1 MLLAWLPRLAQTSW
15 LVPVAVVGVAAL
27 GAGAWILVGAV
38 RARRNPNELERRR
51 RIRIH
56 VVGRMGEATVEQA
69 DENTLHYSYQIAGV
83 SYSTSQDIGQLEAHL
98 PAQAHLLIGN
108 ALIKYHPQNP
118 ANSILICE
126 HWSGLLA
133 GRHSIKRGEASI

>member
-1 MLLAWLPRLAQTSW
+1 MLLFWLPRLAQTSW
-15 LVPVAVVGVAAL
+15 LVPVAVGTAAL
-27 GAGAWILVGAV
+27 GAGAWVLAEAI
-38 RARRNPNELERRR
+38 RARRSPDELERRR

-69 DENTLHYSYQIAGV
+69 DEKTLHYTYQIAGV

-98 PAQAHLLIGN
+98 PAEAHLLIGN

>member
-1 MLLAWLPRLAQTSW
+1 MLLFWLPRLAQTSW
-15 LVPVAVVGVAAL
+15 LVPAAVGVAAL
-27 GAGAWILVGAV
+27 GAGAWVLAEAI
-38 RARRNPNELERRR
+38 RARRSPDELERRR

-69 DENTLHYSYQIAGV
+69 DEKTLHYTYQIAGV

>member
-1 MLLAWLPRLAQTSW
+1 MFLFWLPRLAQTSW
-15 LVPVAVVGVAAL
+15 LVPAVVGIAAFA
-27 GAGAWILVGAV
+27 AGAWVLVGAV
-38 RARRNPNELERRR
+38 RARRSPNELERRR

-56 VVGRMGEATVEQA
+56 VAGRMGEATVEQA
-69 DENTLHYSYQIAGV
+69 DEKTLHYSYQIAGV
-83 SYSTSQDIGQLEAHL
+83 SYSTSQDIGQLAAHL
-98 PAQAHLLIGN
+98 PAKAHLLIGN

-133 GRHSIKRGEASI
+133 GRHPTKREEERI

>member
-1 MLLAWLPRLAQTSW
+1 MP
-15 LVPVAVVGVAAL
+15 VGVGITAC
-27 GAGAWILVGAV
+27 GVGAWVLFGAM
-38 RARRNPNELERRR
+38 RTRRDPNELERLR

-56 VVGRMGEATVEQA
+56 LVGRMGEATVEQA

-98 PAQAHLLIGN
+98 PAQPHLLIGN

-133 GRHSIKRGEASI
+133 GRHSIKRGKASI

>member
-1 MLLAWLPRLAQTSW
+1 MLLSW
-15 LVPVAVVGVAAL
+15 LQQLGQASWLMPAAVGVAAF
-27 GAGAWILVGAV
+27 GAGAWVLVGAI
-38 RARRNPNELERRR
+38 RARRSPDELERRR

-56 VVGRMGEATVEQA
+56 VAGRMGEATVEQA
-69 DENTLHYSYQIAGV
+69 DEKTLHYSYQIAGV
-83 SYSTSQDIGQLEAHL
+83 SYSTSQDIAQLEAHL
-98 PAQAHLLIGN
+98 PAKAHLLIGN

-133 GRHSIKRGEASI
+133 GRHSIKREEERI

>member
-1 MLLAWLPRLAQTSW
+1 MLLSWLPRLAQTSW

-27 GAGAWILVGAV
+27 GVGAWILVGAV

-133 GRHSIKRGEASI
+133 GRHSIKRGKASI

>member
-15 LVPVAVVGVAAL
+15 LVPAAVGMAAL
-27 GAGAWILVGAV
+27 GVGTWVLVGAI
-38 RARRNPNELERRR
+38 RARRNPVELERRR
-51 RIRIH
+51 RIKLH
-56 VVGRMGEATVEQA
+56 VVGRMGEATVQQA
-69 DENTLHYSYQIAGV
+69 DEQTLHYCYQIAGV
-83 SYSTSQDIGQLEAHL
+83 SYSTSQDIGQLAEHL
-98 PAQAHLLIGN
+98 PAAPHLLIGN

-133 GRHSIKRGEASI
+133 GRNAVKRGEANL